1 VKLVRVSAVAMMAV
15 ATACGGGS
23 DPVMNPGGG
32 APTLLQVQ
40 SQVLTPHCA
49 LSGCHVGGGG
59 APFGLDMSSV
69 SASSTSLIS
78 VSSSEIPG
86 MLRVVPGDA
95 ANSYMYWKLSGN
107 PNILGDPM
115 PASGGPLSGSN
126 LALIASWIDGG
137 AK

>member
-1 VKLVRVSAVAMMAV
+1 VKLARLSAVAI
-15 ATACGGGS
+15 TAFAAACGGS
-23 DPVMNPGGG
+23 DPVVNPGAG

-40 SQVLTPHCA
+40 SQVLTPRCA
-49 LSGCHVGGGG
+49 LSGCHVGGVG

-69 SASSTSLIS
+69 SASSASL
-78 VSSSEIPG
+78 VGVASSEIPG
-86 MLRVVPGDA
+86 MLRVDPGDA
-95 ANSYMYWKLSGN
+95 AGSYMYWKISGN

-115 PASGGPLSGSN
+115 PLSGAPLSDGD

>member
-1 VKLVRVSAVAMMAV
+1 VNLARLSAVAVMSGAV
-15 ATACGGGS
+15 ACGGGS
-23 DPVMNPGGG
+23 DPVMNQGGG
-32 APTLLQVQ
+32 VTLVQVQ

-49 LSGCHVGGGG
+49 LSGCHVGGAG

-69 SASSTSLIS
+69 SASSASLIG
-78 VSSSEIPG
+78 VASSEIPG
-86 MLRVVPGDA
+86 MFRVDAGDA
-95 ANSYMYWKLSGN
+95 ASSYMYWKLSGN

-115 PASGGPLSGSN
+115 PASGGPLSASD